1 MASVSSVLREALAKG
16 PLGPRSDNVV
26 LIQIIT
32 NNART
37 VEQKKALFRRVA
49 ELLSE
54 SPVDADDPRRFYYW
68 RQSGRKRPGGEPQ

>member
-1 MASVSSVLREALAKG
+1 
-16 PLGPRSDNVV
+16 V